1 MKTFAITGA
10 TQGVGY
16 FAAEELARRGH
27 HVVLLGRSIEK
38 LNTALISITEQ
49 VPDAST
55 SRIVLDLTSSESIAS
70 AAASLSSRERL
81 DGVLLNAA
89 HMAPGTQREHD
100 AAGRELT
107 MSTNHLGHFEFTA
120 QLMDA
125 LVAPKPAARGDA
137 TEISRVVAVGSLATR
152 IYPFDLEDWQST
164 HLYEPRRAYAA
175 SKHALEMFTFEL
187 DRRLRAAGAPAEALV
202 VDPGIPV
209 NGATPVRTGVNEPT
223 AWQRFAS
230 RLAGPFAHGKHRAA
244 AIAVHALTSDTV
256 AGGDYLGPART
267 VRGAPVK
274 LDKPTTQRDRERA
287 ERLWQLSEESTSATF
302 RLSETVA

>member
-27 HVVLLGRSIEK
+27 HVVLLGRSVEK
-38 LNTALISITEQ
+38 LNRALISITEQ

-55 SRIVLDLTSSESIAS
+55 SRILLDLTSSESIAS
-70 AAASLSSRERL
+70 AATSLSARERL

-89 HMAPGTQREHD
+89 HVSPGAHREQD
-100 AAGRELT
+100 SQGRELT
-107 MSTNHLGHFEFTA
+107 MSTNHLGHFELTA

-125 LVAPKPAARGDA
+125 LVAAKPVLDDE
-137 TEISRVVAVGSLATR
+137 TSEKSRVVAVGSLATR

-164 HLYEPRRAYAA
+164 HLYEPKRAYAA

-187 DRRLRAAGAPAEALV
+187 DRRLQAAGAPVEALV

-209 NGATPVRTGVNEPT
+209 NGATPARAGVSEPT

-244 AIAVHALTSDTV
+244 AIAVHALTSDAV

-267 VRGAPVK
+267 LRGTPVK
-274 LDKPTTQRDRERA
+274 LDKPATQRDRERA
-287 ERLWQLSEESTSATF
+287 TRLWSLSEASTSATF
-302 RLSETVA
+302 RLSETVS

>member
-27 HVVLLGRSIEK
+27 HVVLLGRNPDK

-55 SRIVLDLTSSESIAS
+55 SRILLDLTSSESIAS
-70 AAASLSSRERL
+70 AAASLSARERL

-89 HMAPGTQREHD
+89 HMAPGAQRERD
-100 AAGRELT
+100 SAGRELT
-107 MSTNHLGHFEFTA
+107 MSTNHLGHFELTA

-125 LVAPKPAARGDA
+125 LVAPASPGD
-137 TEISRVVAVGSLATR
+137 ELEDGPRRVVAVGSLATR

-164 HLYEPRRAYAA
+164 HLYEPKRAYAA

-187 DRRLRAAGAPAEALV
+187 DRRLRAADAPAEALV

-209 NGATPVRTGVNEPT
+209 NGATPTRAGVNEPT

-230 RLAGPFAHGKHRAA
+230 RIAGPFAHGKHRAA
-244 AIAVHALTSDTV
+244 AIAVHALTSTDV

-267 VRGAPVK
+267 TRGAPVK
-274 LDKPTTQRDRERA
+274 LDKPATQRDRERA
-287 ERLWQLSEESTSATF
+287 ERLWRLSEESTSATF
-302 RLSETVA
+302 RLAETVA

>member
-27 HVVLLGRSIEK
+27 HVVLLGRNIDK

-55 SRIVLDLTSSESIAS
+55 SRILLDLTSSESIAS
-70 AAASLSSRERL
+70 AAASLSARERL
-81 DGVLLNAA
+81 DGLLLNAA
-89 HMAPGTQREHD
+89 HMAPGAQREHD
-100 AAGRELT
+100 SAGRELT
-107 MSTNHLGHFEFTA
+107 MSTNHLGHFELTA

-125 LVAPKPAARGDA
+125 LAAPKPVTHDEEPRK
-137 TEISRVVAVGSLATR
+137 SRVVAVGSLATR

-187 DRRLRAAGAPAEALV
+187 DRRLRGADAAAVARV

-209 NGATPVRTGVNEPT
+209 NGATPARTGVSEPT

-244 AIAVHALTSDTV
+244 AIAVHALTNEAV

-267 VRGAPVK
+267 LRGTPVK
-274 LDKPTTQRDRERA
+274 LDKPATQRDRERA
-287 ERLWQLSEESTSATF
+287 ERLWRLSEESTSATF
-302 RLSETVA
+302 RLSETVS